1 MHLPLIDFRAYKIG
15 NNLLEEMNVPDD
27 AEKATYKY
35 QWKFNKGGEQ
45 VVIEN
50 AGAYPQAEGEFVGVE
65 TQLIS
70 EGFKPRI
77 PDFSIYRNGENI
89 AQEILSNENL
99 VLIVAYDLHKTE
111 KEGFTAI
118 KELTDAALKMGYK
131 VIGLTASGDDLKQ
144 EITAAYDLKFDFYQ
158 SDETVLKT
166 IVRSNPGI
174 LILKNATVTQKKHW
188 FDASEIEL

>member
-1 MHLPLIDFRAYKIG
+1 
-15 NNLLEEMNVPDD
+15 
-27 AEKATYKY
+27 
-35 QWKFNKGGEQ
+35 
-45 VVIEN
+45 
-50 AGAYPQAEGEFVGVE
+50 
-65 TQLIS
+65 
-70 EGFKPRI
+70 
-77 PDFSIYRNGENI
+77 
-89 AQEILSNENL
+89 
-99 VLIVAYDLHKTE
+99 
-111 KEGFTAI
+111 
-118 KELTDAALKMGYK
+118 MGYK